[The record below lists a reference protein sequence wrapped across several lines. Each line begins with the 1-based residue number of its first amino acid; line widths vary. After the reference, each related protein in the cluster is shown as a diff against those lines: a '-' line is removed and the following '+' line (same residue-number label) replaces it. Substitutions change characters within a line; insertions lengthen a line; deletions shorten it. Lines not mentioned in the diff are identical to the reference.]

1 MCLGFKKNKTK
12 NMRTVFISSILYFL
26 CSGKS
31 NKYIFLCWEFSWE
44 KKAWLFWSIMIMRS
58 EKAMD

>member
-31 NKYIFLCWEFSWE
+31 NKYIFCVGNLVGG
-44 KKAWLFWSIMIMRS
+44 KKAWLFWSIMIMRN